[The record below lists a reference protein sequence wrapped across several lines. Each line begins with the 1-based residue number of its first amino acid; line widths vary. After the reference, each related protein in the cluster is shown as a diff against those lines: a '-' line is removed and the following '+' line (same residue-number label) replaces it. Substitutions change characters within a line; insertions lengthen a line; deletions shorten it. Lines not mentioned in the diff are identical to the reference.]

1 MLVSDGCSTQAL
13 RWTESVENLA
23 FIMRSSSKTDK
34 ARAHSYEYLYHR
46 YLAPIALRACDCL
59 TNKDAARTTT
69 SECKPIRFF
78 EIGLGCGMSWGP
90 GASVEMWHALF
101 RPPLKLELHILELD
115 RQCSDDW
122 AAAHSSRAI
131 VHVGSQS
138 SLADLDQLYTAS
150 GALPFDV
157 LADDGSHRPQD
168 QLVSLQHA
176 LGQRWVA
183 PGGVYI
189 VEDTGGSCPSG
200 RGSSCLLDR
209 NGNATFFAKVIDWQR
224 DMLQGYVPF
233 PGVRHI
239 DFFQEG
245 VAFAVYA
252 NDVQASPYTQNKSKA
267 DLVREQRGLVLSR
280 KRTKG
285 ADQKMTKL

>member
-1 MLVSDGCSTQAL
+1 
-13 RWTESVENLA
+13 
-23 FIMRSSSKTDK
+23 
-34 ARAHSYEYLYHR
+34 
-46 YLAPIALRACDCL
+46 
-59 TNKDAARTTT
+59 
-69 SECKPIRFF
+69 
-78 EIGLGCGMSWGP
+78 
-90 GASVEMWHALF
+90 MWHALF

-150 GALPFDV
+150 GALPFDG

-189 VEDTGGSCPSG
+189 VEDTGGSCLSG

-280 KRTKG
+280 KRTKD